1 MDYGR
6 PPVLTEEERRVNT
19 EKAIAARCRRAEVK
33 QQLHDGKISLEDVLS
48 MKDDPVVN
56 RMRIEELIR
65 AMPGIGVAKATK
77 IMEGL
82 GIDSEQKTDR
92 IFPKIGLLLQS
103 KNYYD

>member
-19 EKAIAARCRRAEVK
+19 EKAIAARHRRAEVK

-56 RMRIEELIR
+56 RMKIEELIR
-65 AMPGIGVAKATK
+65 ALPASPRQRRSWRSWRLHRT
-77 IMEGL
+77 EG
-82 GIDSEQKTDR
+82 
-92 IFPKIGLLLQS
+92 
-103 KNYYD
+103 

>member
-33 QQLHDGKISLEDVLS
+33 QQLHDGKISLEDVLN
-48 MKDDPVVN
+48 MKDDPIVN

-65 AMPGIGVAKATK
+65 AMPGIGIASNRRIK
-77 IMEGL
+77 GL
-82 GIDSEQKTDR
+82 GSIQSRKLIEYFQK
-92 IFPKIGLLLQS
+92 
-103 KNYYD
+103 